1 MKSILPDSCAGR
13 KQELY
18 TATSQVDDLMQVT
31 REKFA
36 PKIYLYPRIR
46 KTPFYEAHRR
56 AGCKA
61 YSVYNHIYHPRYYD
75 DMYNEYSKVVNGVTL
90 WDVSVERQVEISGPD
105 AFRFTDYL
113 TPRDLSKCKVKQCR
127 YVVIC
132 DEDGGII
139 SDPVLLRLEENR
151 FWLSTSDVD
160 LLLWAKGVAVNSG
173 LNVQIQEP
181 DVSPVQVQGP
191 KSPHVMRALF
201 GDSVLDL
208 GYYYCMWA
216 KFRDIDV
223 VVSRT
228 GFTAELGYEIFLTDS
243 RVGKRALELWDAIL
257 EAGRP
262 YGIAVTG
269 PTHIRSLEAG
279 ILDYRCDM
287 GLENNPFE
295 VGLDYVV
302 DLEKK
307 ADYIGKEALTRIK
320 AQGVK
325 NKLVGLKIQG
335 PPTYE
340 WNWDSGAKEVP
351 GWDTGDQW
359 PVTQKGKQ
367 VGHLTKAFYSPRL
380 KENIGRAMVGID
392 YSKIGTELTIETPKG
407 PRNATVVSF
416 AFHDPKKEIAKANV
430 KALFQGK

>member
-1 MKSILPDSCAGR
+1 
-13 KQELY
+13 
-18 TATSQVDDLMQVT
+18 MQAT

-36 PKIYLYPRIR
+36 PKVYLYPRIR
-46 KTPFYEAHRR
+46 KTPFYEAHKR

-75 DMYNEYSKVVNGVTL
+75 DMYKEYSKVVNGVTL

-105 AFRFTDYL
+105 AFAFTDFL
-113 TPRDLSKCKVKQCR
+113 TPRDLSKCKVGQCR

-132 DEDGGII
+132 DADGGII

-160 LLLWAKGVAVNSG
+160 LLLWAKGVAVHSDMD
-173 LNVQIQEP
+173 VRIQEP
-181 DVSPVQVQGP
+181 DVSPVQIQGP
-191 KSPHVMRALF
+191 KSPYVVRALF

-208 GYYYCMWA
+208 GYYTCTWA
-216 KFRDIDV
+216 KLRGMDV

-243 RVGKRALELWDAIL
+243 RVGNRALELWNAIL

-269 PTHIRSLEAG
+269 PTHIRALEAG

-307 ADYIGKEALTRIK
+307 ADYIGKAALKRIK
-320 AQGVK
+320 AEGVK
-325 NKLVGLKIQG
+325 NKLVGLEIQG
-335 PPTYE
+335 APTYE
-340 WNWDSGAKEVP
+340 WNWDTGAKEVP
-351 GWDTGDQW
+351 GWDTGDLW
-359 PVTQKGKQ
+359 PVTHKGKK

-380 KENIGRAMVGID
+380 KKNIGRAMVGID
-392 YSKIGTELTIETPKG
+392 YSKVGTEVNVETPAG
-407 PRNATVVSF
+407 SRAATVVSF

-430 KALFQGK
+430 KALLQAK